1 MEDLTFSK
9 FLDKIENKEIL
20 LPSFQREF
28 EWDEVTQKQF
38 LASFL
43 IDLPIGSFLFLRTN
57 KNQYSNKEICF
68 KDSKLNIDRDNE
80 FRYLLD
86 GQQRISVLKSIFS
99 QLILD
104 NKGRF
109 THIYPGLRYL
119 WFLKIKPNDNDED
132 IFGFNELNFEESNLK
147 KLVPEDIIDY
157 IETKRVY
164 KTKDHWYNLLSTSIT
179 RNDFVKKCTDK
190 YIIPLFSIAESG
202 RGYHIEVL
210 SRIKNDLIE
219 MYKNHLMGD
228 NGNDSLVDWDLITE
242 NMIKEEYV
250 EISSNKEKLI
260 DNVDDYIS
268 EKFIWKIQT
277 YLEKKLKKNV
287 NNDEKDQNDLPRAI
301 SIFEHIN
308 LGGQHLDTF
317 DIIVAKACN
326 SNTFSE
332 NNLVSKLR
340 SNLKN
345 AIEIPAFIENEYD
358 DPVFSSDNEEKY
370 TLFIRYKA
378 ITNKMRLN
386 NPIIKEQF
394 LKLLSL
400 LNNDDSNHIEGDILK
415 SKGILKLSAQQIVD
429 NWGIAIKGLKRTCI
443 FFIEKCG
450 TYNLKQV
457 PYNLMFLSIAY
468 IFCKDENWNE
478 KDVWNKL
485 EYWYWYAIFGGFYSS
500 NQSSRNVIDIKNLKS
515 TINGKEDFKNKYD
528 RVTKDDLFNKP
539 FYNDKDT
546 LELKNAKTEMYP
558 SKNVKNAIL
567 QFILSQNP
575 KDFEKEDKLS
585 AFNVL
590 FGKYKIEKHHIIPVS
605 RFENE
610 NDEKVNIKYISKDI
624 RGDKDNALNSP
635 LNITYILSETNT
647 NILNKKPSDYFDDYF
662 KKDDYFEVTKSHFIP
677 EFIRSIDSID
687 EDEINN
693 FLEERFKKISENI
706 KTYLQDLYDNISN

>member
-1 MEDLTFSK
+1 M
-9 FLDKIENKEIL
+9 
-20 LPSFQREF
+20 
-28 EWDEVTQKQF
+28 
-38 LASFL
+38 ASFL

-57 KNQYSNKEICF
+57 KNRYSNKEICF
-68 KDSKLNIDRDNE
+68 KDRKLNVDRENE

-99 QLILD
+99 KLILD
-104 NKGRF
+104 NKERF
-109 THIYPGLRYL
+109 IHIYPGLRYL
-119 WFLKIKPNDNDED
+119 WFLKIKPYENDED
-132 IFGFNELNFEESNLK
+132 IFGFNELKFEENNLK

-157 IETKRVY
+157 IEMKRVY
-164 KTKDHWYNLLSTSIT
+164 KTKDHWYNLLSTSVT
-179 RNDFVKKCTDK
+179 RNSFVKKCTDK
-190 YIIPLFSIAESG
+190 YMIPLFSVAESG
-202 RGYHIEVL
+202 RGYHVEVL

-219 MYKNHLMGD
+219 MYKNFLMDD
-228 NGNDSLVDWDLITE
+228 NENETLVDWDLITNKMIEEGYIE
-242 NMIKEEYV
+242 NTSDKEQ
-250 EISSNKEKLI
+250 LI
-260 DNVDDYIS
+260 HNVDDYIA
-268 EKFIWKIQT
+268 EKFIWKIRT
-277 YLEKKLKKNV
+277 YLEKILDKNV
-287 NNDEKDQNDLPRAI
+287 NNDEKDQDDLPRAI

-326 SNTFSE
+326 SDTFSE

-340 SNLKN
+340 SNLKKV
-345 AIEIPAFIENEYD
+345 IEIPVFIENKYD
-358 DPVFSSDNEEKY
+358 DPVFTNDNEKNNTY

-378 ITNKMRLN
+378 ITDKMRLN

-400 LNNDDSNHIEGDILK
+400 LNNNGENHIEGDILK

-429 NWGIAIKGLKRTCI
+429 NWEIAIKGLKRACI

-450 TYNLKQV
+450 IYNIKQV
-457 PYNLMFLSIAY
+457 PYNLMFLPIAY
-468 IFCKDENWNE
+468 ILCEDTNWNNKE
-478 KDVWNKL
+478 VWNKL

-500 NQSSRNVIDIKNLKS
+500 NQSSRNVIDIRNLKS
-515 TINGKEDFKNKYD
+515 TINGEEDFKNKYD

-567 QFILSQNP
+567 QFILSQKP
-575 KDFEKEDKLS
+575 KDFEKEDNLS

-610 NDEKVNIKYISKDI
+610 DDEKVNIKYISKDI
-624 RGDKDNALNSP
+624 RGDKNNALNSP
-635 LNITYILSETNT
+635 LNITYILTETNN
-647 NILNKKPSDYFDDYF
+647 NILNKKPSDYFADYF

-693 FLEERFKKISENI
+693 FLEERFKKISESI
-706 KTYLQDLYDNISN
+706 KTYLQNLYDNISN